1 MRKAAVFKGCT
12 RPAMFMGV
20 PYVPFIVG
28 TGACLLGAMYIDLY
42 FLLALPAVVFAMR
55 MIAKVDEHIFHLLG
69 LNVLMRLR
77 VRNLALHQG
86 KWVFSP
92 VGIRRV
98 GMPRR

>member
-28 TGACLLGAMYIDLY
+28 TGVCLLCAMYIDLY

-69 LNVLMRLR
+69 LHVLLRLR
-77 VRNLALHQG
+77 MRNVGLHKG

-92 VGIRRV
+92 VGARRP
-98 GMPRR
+98 GMSRR